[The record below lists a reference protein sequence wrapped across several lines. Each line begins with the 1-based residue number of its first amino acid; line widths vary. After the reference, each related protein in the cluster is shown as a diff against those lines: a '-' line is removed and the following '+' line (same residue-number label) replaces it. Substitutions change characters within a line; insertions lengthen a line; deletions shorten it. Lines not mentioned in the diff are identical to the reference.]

1 MSRLFDPIFGT
12 TAVVAATD
20 DRAWLGA
27 LCEAETALARAGAR
41 AGVIDLP
48 TALEIGA
55 ACAHVAGGEVAGG
68 DAAALGESAVAGGNP
83 VIPLVGLLRERVRE
97 QAGDHAAR
105 AVHLGATSQDVM
117 DTAMMLIAHRA
128 LGVVV
133 ADLDDC
139 ASATASLAR
148 AHRDTPMAGRTLLQ
162 QAVPTTFGALA
173 AVWGAGLDRAV
184 AGLSSVRAQ
193 LPVQLGGAAGT
204 LATLH
209 PHGFDVLAAFADE
222 LGLAEPAGVWHTER
236 GVVHQLAGAL
246 GSAAAAVAKVATDV
260 VLLAQTELGELGEAA
275 PGGSSSMAHKHN
287 PIAAVTARA
296 AAQQAPGLVATLLA
310 AGAPE
315 LQRGAGPWHA
325 EWPALTALL
334 RASGGAASRLRVC
347 LTGLR
352 VDDAAMARNL
362 IGLTERT
369 GDLDTGHAG
378 ELVDRYLS
386 GRPS

>member
-12 TAVVAATD
+12 TAVAAATG

-27 LCEAETALARAGAR
+27 LCEAEAALARACAR

-48 TALEIGA
+48 AALEIGA
-55 ACAHVAGGEVAGG
+55 AGAELAGG
-68 DAAALGESAVAGGNP
+68 DVGALGQGAVAGGNP
-83 VIPLVGLLRERVRE
+83 VIPLVALLRERVRA
-97 QAGDHAAR
+97 QAGDHAAA
-105 AVHLGATSQDVM
+105 AVHTGATSQDVL
-117 DTAMMLIAHRA
+117 DTAMMLLAHRA
-128 LGVVV
+128 LAVVI
-133 ADLDDC
+133 AELDGC
-139 ASATASLAR
+139 AAATASLAR
-148 AHRDTPMAGRTLLQ
+148 EHRNTAMAGRTLLQ

-184 AGLSSVRAQ
+184 AGLNAVRAE

-209 PHGFDVLAAFADE
+209 PHGLDVLIAFADE
-222 LGLAEPAGVWHTER
+222 LALAVPSGVWHTER

-246 GSAAAAVAKVATDV
+246 GTAAASVAKVAGDV
-260 VLLAQTELGELGEAA
+260 VLLAQTELGELSEAA
-275 PGGSSSMAHKHN
+275 SGGSSSMAHKHN

-296 AAQQAPGLVATLLA
+296 AALQAPGLVATLLA

-334 RASGGAASRLRVC
+334 RAAGGAASRLRVC

-352 VDDAAMARNL
+352 VDEAAMARNL
-362 IGLTERT
+362 NGLTART
-369 GDLDTGHAG
+369 GDVDTGHAG
-378 ELVDRYLS
+378 ELVDRYLA